1 MRMTVRFI
9 VLAGV
14 VTLALSP
21 AITGAWSPAGP
32 DGLKVEIGVKMK
44 TRDGVT
50 LVADVYRPDAEG
62 RYIRISL

>member
-1 MRMTVRFI
+1 MN
-9 VLAGV
+9 
-14 VTLALSP
+14 
-21 AITGAWSPAGP
+21 
-32 DGLKVEIGVKMK
+32 